1 MADENQRYH
10 VVKLRPD
17 VYSAIANH
25 ATAKG
30 ITMSEAARELF
41 AIAATK
47 EGVTMDE
54 SANSGSNGG
63 GNNQNGNA
71 AITASGQGGLSQAI
85 LGADLVRLGL
95 ELGAKLADLESRDRA
110 QEVAIKALA
119 VGFGDHLNQ
128 HDREDVVPQDTREL
142 MYKTIQS
149 EVEAGNLRGPVLEYL
164 GELWGVK
171 ALGAGASAPK
181 ALEAASSE

>member
-1 MADENQRYH
+1 MADSSQRYH
-10 VVKLRPD
+10 MVKLRPD
-17 VYSAIANH
+17 VYQLFANY
-25 ATAKG
+25 AAEKG
-30 ITMSEAARELF
+30 ISISDAAKQLAANPSELDGVMMN
-41 AIAATK
+41 
-47 EGVTMDE
+47 EG
-54 SANSGSNGG
+54 ANSGSNGS

-71 AITASGQGGLSQAI
+71 AITASGQGGLPQGF